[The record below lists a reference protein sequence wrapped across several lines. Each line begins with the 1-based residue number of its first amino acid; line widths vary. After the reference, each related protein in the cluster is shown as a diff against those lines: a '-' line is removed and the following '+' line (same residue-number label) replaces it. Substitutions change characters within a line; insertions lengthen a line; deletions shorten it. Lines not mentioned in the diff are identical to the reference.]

1 MAELKERAAWAGSLD
16 LDRGELLA
24 VRAAL
29 AAGDETSALDALHTY
44 MANRGTPRLYFRD
57 DELEEL
63 VAYVR
68 ELESH
73 ELALV
78 METAN
83 EVIRDTFVFRFPWDM
98 ERANEPVVFENGAI
112 DWHHVPAQDP
122 EWTYMLNRHR
132 YWIALGQAYALTG
145 DEQYAEALCRQMA
158 HWIANNPVPA
168 TLDAPGL
175 AWRTIEAG
183 LRCENWIKAFQY
195 VKRSPHFTP
204 ELLAA
209 MLQSL
214 HEHGEYIASAPCEG
228 WKRISNWGVLENH
241 GLFGLS
247 VFMPAWKEAANWRTM
262 SAERLKS
269 TLLQATKEGLH
280 WEQSPMYHNEVLHGY
295 MDYLILA
302 RNNGIAAEPKIKETA
317 RRMLYADLHIAKPNH
332 HQPLQGDS
340 DDNDLRDLLTA
351 GALLF
356 EDETLRFGGF
366 DRLDFDN
373 AWTFGMEGVRAYGRL
388 TPHEPSVVS
397 KPFTAS
403 GNYVMRSDW
412 TEQAAYLY
420 FHCGFLGGGHGH
432 ADMLHVDVHAYG
444 RDLLTDSGRYNYGDH
459 TEWRRALKQCD
470 AHNTTTVD
478 GVDFTEY
485 VDTWASGRVAQPM
498 GVQWASETE
507 FDYVEGSHDGYM
519 HLADPVV
526 PLRRIVFIKPGFWL
540 LSDSFACAGEHE
552 FAQHFHFWPGDEATV
567 DAKGLACGTFATA
580 EAAGVRIIP
589 VHPSRLTCELR
600 ESRISREYNR
610 LETNMAAA
618 YKLAGCGFSSM
629 LQVIFPMRPGTT
641 EVPSVEPVDVFT
653 YTGDK
658 VADSAAEAVRIVAPA
673 AAIGGLAGP
682 DVANGSTGDGAEEH
696 IILICHR
703 KPGRHID
710 SYVVD
715 GTQVFGEVV
724 WIRRSGGAVTV
735 TLIK

>member
-1 MAELKERAAWAGSLD
+1 MAELRERTIWARNLD
-16 LDRGELLA
+16 LDRAELGV

-29 AAGDETSALDALHTY
+29 DAGDDAGALTALHAH
-44 MANRGTPRLYFRD
+44 MANRAAPRLYFRD
-57 DELEEL
+57 EELEEL
-63 VAYVR
+63 IAYVK
-68 ELESH
+68 ESDGH

-78 METAN
+78 METAD
-83 EVIRDTFVFRFPWDM
+83 EVVRHTFVFRFPWDM
-98 ERANEPVVFENGAI
+98 ERTNEPVTFADGDI
-112 DWHHVPAQDP
+112 DWQHIPAQDP

-132 YWIALGQAYALTG
+132 YWIALGQAYALTR
-145 DEQYAEALCRQMA
+145 DERYAEALCRQMA
-158 HWIANNPVPA
+158 HWIARNPVPA
-168 TLDAPGL
+168 TLAEPGL

-204 ELLAA
+204 QLLGA
-209 MLQSL
+209 MLDSL

-247 VFMPAWKEAANWRTM
+247 VFMPEWKLSASWRAM

-269 TLLQATKEGLH
+269 TRLQVMKDGLH

-302 RNNGIAAEPKIKETA
+302 RNNGISADPEIEETA
-317 RRMLYADLHIAKPNH
+317 RRMLHADLHIAKPNH

-340 DDNDLRDLLTA
+340 DDNDLRDLLAA

-356 EDETLRFGGF
+356 EDETLRFGGL
-366 DRLDFDN
+366 DRLDFEN
-373 AWTFGMEGVRAYGRL
+373 AWTFGMEGIRAYGRL
-388 TPHEPSVVS
+388 ASRAPSEAS
-397 KPFTAS
+397 KPFAAS

-412 TEQAAYLY
+412 SEQASYLY

-459 TEWRRALKQCD
+459 TEWRRALKRCA

-478 GVDFTEY
+478 GIDFTEY

-498 GVQWASETE
+498 GAHWISEPD
-507 FDYVEGSHDGYM
+507 FDYVEGSHDGYAY
-519 HLADPVV
+519 LADPVT

-552 FAQHFHFWPGDEATV
+552 FEQHFHFLPGDDVEVESGSLT
-567 DAKGLACGTFATA
+567 CGTAA
-580 EAAGVRIIP
+580 SADEAGVRIMP
-589 VHPSRLTCELR
+589 VHPARLSCALR

-610 LETNMAAA
+610 LEVNTAAT
-618 YKLAGCGFSSM
+618 YKLAGRGFSSM
-629 LQVIFPMRPGTT
+629 LQVIYPMPPGSA
-641 EVPSVEPVDVFT
+641 EAPIVEPVDVMT
-653 YTGDK
+653 YAGDR
-658 VADSAAEAVRIVAPA
+658 VPDSAAEAVRIVLPA
-673 AAIGGLAGP
+673 AAADHTVTGEMSVDKGG
-682 DVANGSTGDGAEEH
+682 GAEEH
-696 IILICHR
+696 ILLICHR

-715 GTQVFGEVV
+715 GTQVFGEIV
-724 WIRRSGGAVTV
+724 WIKRAGGTEQVTV
-735 TLIK
+735 IK